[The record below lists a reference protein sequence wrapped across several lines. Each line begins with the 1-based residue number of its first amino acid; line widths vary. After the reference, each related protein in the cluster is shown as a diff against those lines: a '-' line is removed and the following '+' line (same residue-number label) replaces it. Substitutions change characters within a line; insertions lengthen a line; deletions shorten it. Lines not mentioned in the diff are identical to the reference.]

1 MQLLD
6 SLKSQLPDVPVS
18 LQTSLQD
25 IVHQIQIESHYCIRH
40 PNYKPLELP
49 EPSVSRFQQ
58 LPLELQNK
66 YLGLQLRNFI
76 YGIYYNG
83 SLKSNLASEDVEATN
98 LVLNQNLENNTL
110 MGVDLAFYDR
120 LHESNKSEGY
130 FTYDWL
136 VVKQE
141 TDDILLIQKNGLTLH
156 IQRNFHLRPEDRSAT
171 IGKLVGLKM
180 PKNLVQNGF
189 YMAVANAGAPHSN
202 EAIVRVYFNLTPEG
216 AVAVM
221 NSLTSQLNALPISF
235 SFKVLYNPSDYG
247 RYDSGVLYFNK
258 SNYKAVH
265 SVLERIYTEHQ
276 SHFKEQVP
284 LFTKLIAPG
293 LAIAEEPDRRFSDQ
307 ESFGTNRCQIIA
319 NGLLDAWQ
327 QGNDTPS
334 GRIASI
340 LQHFSLQKIELR
352 RPYLN
357 AKSDDIYTSL
367 KF

>member
-6 SLKSQLPDVPVS
+6 SLESQLPDVPVS

-25 IVHQIQIESHYCIRH
+25 MVHQIQIESHYCIRH
-40 PNYKPLELP
+40 PDYKPLKLAES
-49 EPSVSRFQQ
+49 SVSRFQK

-66 YLGLQLRNFI
+66 YLGLQLRNFL

-83 SLKSNLASEDVEATN
+83 SLKSDLASDAEGINLA
-98 LVLNQNLENNTL
+98 LNQNLENNTL

-130 FTYDWL
+130 FTHDWV
-136 VVKQE
+136 VVKEE
-141 TDDILLIQKNGLTLH
+141 TDETLLIQKNGLTLH
-156 IQRNFHLRPEDRSAT
+156 IQRNFHLQPEDRSAT
-171 IGKLVGLKM
+171 VGKSVALKM

-189 YMAVANAGAPHSN
+189 YMAVGNAASPQHH
-202 EAIVRVYFNLTPEG
+202 EAITRVYFNLTPDG

-221 NSLTSQLNALPISF
+221 DSLTSQLNTLGISF

-258 SNYKAVH
+258 NSYEAVH
-265 SVLERIYTEHQ
+265 SVLEKVYVKHQ

-340 LQHFSLQKIELR
+340 LQHFSLQKIELQ